1 MLEELRLFLLCIALA
16 LGVGLPMM
24 LLGKWAYKARQRDQ
38 LLQMKKMSLVAGGN
52 AETAGEFIPWGNGGW
67 SFYFAAKNPD
77 PSIMHFFF
85 DASLRTFMENHSDLC
100 VDNVRTQ
107 LFGKHFF
114 ATLHAVPHEPP
125 IHLRR
130 DKPNERPM

>member
-1 MLEELRLFLLCIALA
+1 MLEELRLFLLCTALA
-16 LGVGLPMM
+16 LGFGLPMIW
-24 LLGKWAYKARQRDQ
+24 LGKWAYKARQRDQ
-38 LLQMKKMSLVAGGN
+38 LLQMKRMTTEAGGN

-77 PSIMHFFF
+77 PSMMYFFF
-85 DASLRTFMENHSDLC
+85 QHALGIFMDDHPDFRL
-100 VDNVRTQ
+100 DNVRTH
-107 LFGKHFF
+107 LCGKHFF

-130 DKPNERPM
+130 DKPNERP